1 MQTEILERGTKKDFS
16 RMFDPKNGTHF
27 EKIFFPESNILR
39 TERCWK
45 TKKILFEKIIIVF
58 TRIFK
63 NCIIIRQKI
72 TVFDGVR
79 GTESRVGR
87 IKSTLIAAMRYKNPG
102 FFSQHNPM
110 RAGFLPKMPIFC
122 YLIIIRVSN
131 WCWFEH
137 FKWLLS

>member
-1 MQTEILERGTKKDFS
+1 MQTKILEQGTKKDFS

-58 TRIFK
+58 TRIFQI
-63 NCIIIRQKI
+63 CIIIRQKI
-72 TVFDGVR
+72 TAFDGVR

-87 IKSTLIAAMRYKNPG
+87 IKSAVIAAVRYEKLG
-102 FFSQHNPM
+102 FFSQYNPM
-110 RAGFLPKMPIFC
+110 RAGF
-122 YLIIIRVSN
+122 
-131 WCWFEH
+131 
-137 FKWLLS
+137 

>member
-1 MQTEILERGTKKDFS
+1 MQTEILEQGTKKDFS

-27 EKIFFPESNILR
+27 EKIFFSESNILR

-58 TRIFK
+58 TRIFQ
-63 NCIIIRQKI
+63 NCIIIKQKI
-72 TVFDGVR
+72 TAFDG
-79 GTESRVGR
+79 GRVGWVESNR
-87 IKSTLIAAMRYKNPG
+87 FLLLRCDIKTQD

-110 RAGFLPKMPIFC
+110 RAGFKPKMPRFC
-122 YLIIIRVSN
+122 DFIIIRASN

-137 FKWLLS
+137 F